1 MLHFFRVTLARRE
14 RRKRRASRTK
24 IIKRIPFEQ
33 HSTGRNIPADKSH
46 TSQCIY
52 KLTIKE
58 ISQKKKKKKNER
70 AYVLIPQTFGTR
82 RMGNTDSMQITI
94 PPSPSSKEET
104 FALFP
109 ADSHR
114 GGKGGEEGGGGGGR
128 REKNDRGWTRGSE
141 ESGRE
146 RDDEKRRR
154 GRRGEGME
162 KRKERKDGAN
172 EERWRR
178 AGRRAKTEYLIYEYV
193 WGASSQL
200 EKLTATNGLE
210 HAERSPSSARCP
222 NLESK

>member
-94 PPSPSSKEET
+94 PPSPSSKEAT

-114 GGKGGEEGGGGGGR
+114 GGKGGEEGGGGRKEGKKRSRVDERKRGIWPRTRRRETEKGEEGGRNGKEERKKGR
-128 REKNDRGWTRGSE
+128 RERGKVEEGGEEGKNRVS
-141 ESGRE
+141 
-146 RDDEKRRR
+146 
-154 GRRGEGME
+154 
-162 KRKERKDGAN
+162 
-172 EERWRR
+172 
-178 AGRRAKTEYLIYEYV
+178 YL
-193 WGASSQL
+193 
-200 EKLTATNGLE
+200 
-210 HAERSPSSARCP
+210 
-222 NLESK
+222 

>member
-58 ISQKKKKKKNER
+58 ISQKKKKKKKNER

-94 PPSPSSKEET
+94 PPSPSSKEAT

-114 GGKGGEEGGGGGGR
+114 GGKGGEEGGGGKKEGKKRSRVDERKRGIWPRTR
-128 REKNDRGWTRGSE
+128 R
-141 ESGRE
+141 
-146 RDDEKRRR
+146 RRR
-154 GRRGEGME
+154 GGGGKEWKRG
-162 KRKERKDGAN
+162 KKERTARTRKGGG
-172 EERWRR
+172 
-178 AGRRAKTEYLIYEYV
+178 GRGGGQKPSILFMNMYGEPR
-193 WGASSQL
+193 ASS
-200 EKLTATNGLE
+200 
-210 HAERSPSSARCP
+210 RS
-222 NLESK
+222 

>member
-114 GGKGGEEGGGGGGR
+114 GGKGGEEGGGGGR

-146 RDDEKRRR
+146 RDDEGGEEEGRNGKEERKK
-154 GRRGEGME
+154 GRRERGKVEEGGEEG
-162 KRKERKDGAN
+162 KNRVS
-172 EERWRR
+172 
-178 AGRRAKTEYLIYEYV
+178 YL
-193 WGASSQL
+193 
-200 EKLTATNGLE
+200 
-210 HAERSPSSARCP
+210 
-222 NLESK
+222 